1 MQRILQHALWI
12 RDQYQQGRVS
22 ARGVAIARGHLENQL
37 NAIIDHPG
45 KARVARRFA
54 AHLAVEFPAVFT
66 FLFEPDAIDA
76 TNWRAEHALR
86 PAIVTRKVC
95 GGNRSERGAQTQAV
109 LASVLR
115 TIQQRELDAGSVFS
129 ELLRSPEPITAL
141 APPGKVINTT
151 A

>member
-1 MQRILQHALWI
+1 VGPRP
-12 RDQYQQGRVS
+12 VS
-22 ARGVAIARGHLENQL
+22 ARTRLRGVAIARGHLENQL

-86 PAIVTRKVC
+86 PAVVTRKVC
-95 GGNRSERGAQTQAV
+95 GGNRSERGAQTHAV
-109 LASVLR
+109 LASILR

-129 ELLRSPEPITAL
+129 ELLRSPELITAL
-141 APPGKVINTT
+141 AAAGPSDQHDCLN
-151 A
+151 